1 MEEILAIRNIR
12 LSGDEILAK
21 TSRKVDKVDDRIKMI
36 LEDMADTMYA
46 ANGLGLAAVQVGV
59 LRRLVV
65 IDVGEGLLKL
75 VNPEITY
82 REGEETDIEG
92 CLSVPGYQ
100 GNGKRPVKG
109 RMRALD
115 ENGGKI
121 EIEAEGLMKKAIC
134 HELDHL
140 DGIMYTDIAE
150 NLVEISQLEDEEGA
164 DGADGGSGE
173 KTEQA

>member
-1 MEEILAIRNIR
+1 MTEEKVALRNIR
-12 LSGDEILAK
+12 LAGDEILTK
-21 TSRKVDKVDDRIKMI
+21 TSRKVDVIDDRIRMI
-36 LEDMADTMYA
+36 LDDMADTMYA

-65 IDVGEGLLKL
+65 IDVGEGVVKL
-75 VNPEITY
+75 VNPEIVY

-100 GNGKRPVKG
+100 GNVKRPVKV
-109 RMRALD
+109 RMHALN
-115 ENGGKI
+115 ENG
-121 EIEAEGLMKKAIC
+121 EAVDIEAEGLLKKAIC

-150 NLVEISQLEDEEGA
+150 NIIDISQIEDDDAEE
-164 DGADGGSGE
+164 E
-173 KTEQA
+173 KTENA

>member
-1 MEEILAIRNIR
+1 MAIRNIR
-12 LSGDEILAK
+12 LAGDEILTK
-21 TSRKVDKVDDRIKMI
+21 TSRKVDTIDDRIKMI
-36 LEDMADTMYA
+36 LEDLADTMYA

-65 IDVGEGLLKL
+65 IDIGEGLLKL

-100 GNGKRPVKG
+100 GNVKRPVKV
-109 RMRALD
+109 RMRART
-115 ENGGKI
+115 ENGEEI
-121 EIEAEGLMKKAIC
+121 EIEAEGLLKKAIC

-140 DGIMYTDIAE
+140 DGVMYTDIAE
-150 NLVEISQLEDEEGA
+150 NIVEISELEEAEDEGGEDGGA
-164 DGADGGSGE
+164 DE
-173 KTEQA
+173 KTENA